1 MEDATLSEVNDIYQ
15 EYDPAIRR
23 VISMIEHPMK
33 RWPLLLTVC
42 PTWSS
47 KQKNLVLIGDAAH
60 SMTNHMAQGAAT
72 SMEDGAFLGIVL
84 GLVARGKLGIKEAVE
99 LYEKERMPLADVKQ
113 QVSFLNGLIYHAE
126 DNSEGQRQRD
136 QAMKEELKGEYLVKS
151 PNLYADPW
159 TWRTI
164 YGGSNC
170 QTLRK
175 QRPELLA
182 DHSKDY
188 DPEAHANR
196 VVYKHLNGKVQRDES
211 THITPEQVCCVFRRP
226 ADEAD
231 SFPGR
236 SVPQL
241 VHAVREEYGEDR
253 KSYAVAFSVGL
264 QGNQD

>member
-1 MEDATLSEVNDIYQ
+1 MVISLLTQSAPERTSTWSCKYLRGWKDTLSIAKSVLRSHFQSHEVTATEDATLAEVEEIYK

-42 PTWSS
+42 PTWSP

-84 GLVARGKLGIKEAVE
+84 GLVAHGKLELKDAID

-113 QVSFLNGLIYHAE
+113 QISFLNGLIYHAE

-136 QAMKEELKGEYLVKS
+136 EAMKQELNGDYLVKS

-164 YGGSNC
+164 YGRFMLKRLTRWISSC
-170 QTLRK
+170 
-175 QRPELLA
+175 
-182 DHSKDY
+182 S
-188 DPEAHANR
+188 
-196 VVYKHLNGKVQRDES
+196 
-211 THITPEQVCCVFRRP
+211 
-226 ADEAD
+226 
-231 SFPGR
+231 
-236 SVPQL
+236 
-241 VHAVREEYGEDR
+241 
-253 KSYAVAFSVGL
+253 
-264 QGNQD
+264 